1 MLGIETKL
9 LIAFHPQTN
18 KQIEKTNQELE
29 QYLRIYINYRQI
41 NINWLEQLATAEF
54 TFNNKVHKATKS
66 LLFKVNYE
74 KELRMS
80 IEIRKKGKYVKAK
93 EFIKKMEETYKKA
106 KAALKKSQKEM
117 KICEQ
122 KQKGDGRV

>member
-1 MLGIETKL
+1 
-9 LIAFHPQTN
+9 
-18 KQIEKTNQELE
+18 
-29 QYLRIYINYRQI
+29 
-41 NINWLEQLATAEF
+41 
-54 TFNNKVHKATKS
+54 
-66 LLFKVNYE
+66 
-74 KELRMS
+74 MS

>member
-1 MLGIETKL
+1 M
-9 LIAFHPQTN
+9 
-18 KQIEKTNQELE
+18 
-29 QYLRIYINYRQI
+29 
-41 NINWLEQLATAEF
+41 ATAEF

-117 KICEQ
+117 KICE
-122 KQKGDGRV
+122 